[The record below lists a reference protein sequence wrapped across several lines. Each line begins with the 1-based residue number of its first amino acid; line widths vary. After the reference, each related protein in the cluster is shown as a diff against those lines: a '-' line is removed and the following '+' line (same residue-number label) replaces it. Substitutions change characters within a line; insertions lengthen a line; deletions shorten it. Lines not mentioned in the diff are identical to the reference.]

1 LTPGQAPEPPEL
13 EDPTMKRFT
22 ALLVLPLLCAF
33 GASAHAAC
41 VYPQAPQSLPN
52 GGKASKEEML
62 AAQGQVKEYTKS
74 VQEVYLPCLETEK
87 TESIAALDNMDPE
100 YTQKKAAIDSMHAK
114 KHNAA
119 LDELQAVADR
129 WNAERKAFGEAQKK

>member
-1 LTPGQAPEPPEL
+1 
-13 EDPTMKRFT
+13 MKRCA
-22 ALLVLPLLCAF
+22 ALLVLPLLFAF

-52 GGKASKEEML
+52 GTKATKDEML
-62 AAQGQVKEYTKS
+62 AAQSQVKEYTKT

-87 TESIAALDNMDPE
+87 NESIAGLDNMDPE
-100 YTQKKAAIDSMHAK
+100 YTQKKTAIESIHAK
-114 KHNAA
+114 KHNSA

-129 WNAERKAFGEAQKK
+129 WNAERKAFSEAQKK